1 VTPEGMELKSLMRKE
16 FARAR
21 ETTKLADLFELCA
34 RGEPIALLDEDG
46 RLCGMVRPLDVFGQ
60 LAANGE
66 ARPEGPAT
74 QAAPTAAEPVA

>member
-1 VTPEGMELKSLMRKE
+1 MRKE
-16 FARAR
+16 FSRVR

-46 RLCGMVRPLDVFGQ
+46 RLCGMVRPLDVFRQ

-66 ARPEGPAT
+66 ARQEGPAT